1 MKIGCFSVIC
11 ACKKSTVYMEYNKL
25 ISVSGMS
32 GLFELLTSKS
42 DGAIAKSLENNTT
55 QFISSRA
62 HQFSHLESI
71 EVFTTHDNVFL
82 AEIFIAMGKNSE
94 KLPSEKDAKATQAYF
109 KKVYPKMDFERVYP
123 SDMKKMVKWFAQ
135 LQKAGVEPVLPVDE
149 EEEAAADN
157 S

>member
-1 MKIGCFSVIC
+1 
-11 ACKKSTVYMEYNKL
+11 MEYNKL

-42 DGAIAKSLENNTT
+42 DGAIARSLENNTN

-82 AEIFIAMGKNSE
+82 AEIFIEMGKSKE
-94 KLPSEKDAKATQAYF
+94 KLPDEKDPKATQAYF
-109 KKVYPKMDFERVYP
+109 KKVYAKMDFERVYP

-135 LQKAGVEPVLPVDE
+135 LQKAGVEPVLPADEDVE
-149 EEEAAADN
+149 EEEKA
-157 S
+157 

>member
-1 MKIGCFSVIC
+1 
-11 ACKKSTVYMEYNKL
+11 MEYNKL

-42 DGAIAKSLENNTT
+42 DGAIAKSLENNST

-82 AEIFIAMGKNSE
+82 AEVFIAMGKAADA
-94 KLPSEKDAKATQAYF
+94 LPSEKDPKAVQAYF
-109 KKVYPKMDFERVYP
+109 KKVFPKMDFDRVYA
-123 SDMKKMVKWFAQ
+123 SDMKKMVKWYSQ
-135 LQKAGVEPVLPVDE
+135 LKAVGVEPVLPTEDE
-149 EEEAAADN
+149 TEA
-157 S
+157 

>member
-1 MKIGCFSVIC
+1 
-11 ACKKSTVYMEYNKL
+11 MEYNKL

-42 DGAIAKSLENNTT
+42 DGAIARSLENNTT

-82 AEIFIAMGKNSE
+82 AEIFIEMGKSKE
-94 KLPSEKDAKATQAYF
+94 KLPDEKDPKATQAYF
-109 KKVYPKMDFERVYP
+109 KKVYAKMDLNAFTL
-123 SDMKKMVKWFAQ
+123 AI
-135 LQKAGVEPVLPVDE
+135 
-149 EEEAAADN
+149 
-157 S
+157 

>member
-1 MKIGCFSVIC
+1 
-11 ACKKSTVYMEYNKL
+11 MEYNKL

-82 AEIFIAMGKNSE
+82 AEVFIAMGKSSE

-135 LQKAGVEPVLPVDE
+135 LQKAGVEPVLPAEE
-149 EEEAAADN
+149 EEEAADN